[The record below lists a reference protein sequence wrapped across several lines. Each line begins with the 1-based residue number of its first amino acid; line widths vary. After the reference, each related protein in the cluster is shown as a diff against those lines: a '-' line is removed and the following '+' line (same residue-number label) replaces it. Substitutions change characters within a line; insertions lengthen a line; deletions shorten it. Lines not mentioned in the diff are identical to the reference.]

1 MEMTYEEKF
10 NKIKESFEAF
20 KGEKLDLELA
30 GIKELNTKILLLY
43 NLNNDAQA
51 LLKDIKNKNNDD
63 LVNDYVF
70 GGKIGEFTKIINEEL
85 EKLKDAQRNR
95 EKLRNMIVDATDALI
110 LQKKSIDFI
119 KNNVKDEIEKESAV
133 LSNEDM
139 VGVHREYH
147 ESLKNIKEKYMNDLD
162 KEIEPLDL
170 KIEEYDKEV
179 HLLLNG
185 GLLNYS
191 IVDDK
196 LVKKEKISI
205 PVIEDE
211 DVLTDNYENGDVTEE
226 QTSEQEEAEVM
237 PDISTF
243 GEAAEEDQTEISSV
257 EETESQDGLS
267 IDEIRSE
274 VAQELAEANEEPT
287 EEPTEVVSEIP
298 SMEET
303 PVEETVE
310 EMSEIPSV
318 EETPVEETAEE
329 KSAIPSME
337 ETPVEETAEEVEKTP
352 KEDEEDILP
361 FNYSAFS
368 SLIGDEEQLPSP
380 VEDFKETSPEMTG
393 EKIDEEPTKAM
404 PIVSSVGETPVEE
417 PTEEAPEMPSV
428 EEAPAE
434 ESKLDELK
442 KLRDS
447 MKDFVANMDVNTKV
461 TVKDADPVL
470 LTKLNDS
477 SLIDSANKFISS
489 FKQEVPEEESSL
501 GL

>member
-226 QTSEQEEAEVM
+226 QTPEQEEAEVM

-287 EEPTEVVSEIP
+287 EVVSEIP

-303 PVEETVE
+303 PVEET
-310 EMSEIPSV
+310 
-318 EETPVEETAEE
+318 AEE
-329 KSAIPSME
+329 KSEIPSME
-337 ETPVEETAEEVEKTP
+337 ETPVKETAEEVEEAP
-352 KEDEEDILP
+352 KENEEDILP

-393 EKIDEEPTKAM
+393 EKIDEEPTE
-404 PIVSSVGETPVEE
+404 ETPAEV
-417 PTEEAPEMPSV
+417 PTEEAPEVPSV

>member
-226 QTSEQEEAEVM
+226 QTPEQEEAEVM

-287 EEPTEVVSEIP
+287 EVVSEIP

-303 PVEETVE
+303 PVEETAE
-310 EMSEIPSV
+310 EKSAMPSV

-329 KSAIPSME
+329 
-337 ETPVEETAEEVEKTP
+337 VEEAP
-352 KEDEEDILP
+352 KENEEDILP

-393 EKIDEEPTKAM
+393 EKIDEEPTE
-404 PIVSSVGETPVEE
+404 ETPAEV
-417 PTEEAPEMPSV
+417 PTEEAPEVPSV